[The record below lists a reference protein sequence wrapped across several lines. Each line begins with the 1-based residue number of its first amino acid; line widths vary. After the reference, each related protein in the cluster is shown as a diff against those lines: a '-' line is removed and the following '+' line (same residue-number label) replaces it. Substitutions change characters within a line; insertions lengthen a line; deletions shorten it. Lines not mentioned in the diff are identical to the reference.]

1 MFGLTPKTLYAAMNY
16 KKKIELQEHLSK
28 LLNRKID
35 IFSGDDR
42 YYRERIFTQTSIKL
56 HKDHIPINSKVCINT
71 QKDYEYYIGILLY
84 LHHQLELGV
93 DPYWFITF
101 HYQHPTEHIKTI
113 RETANTFGF
122 KDRIGYKPKSKTSLW
137 KEVASY
143 NYWEYK
149 RNDED
154 QVIKDASQIRNLIL
168 KYLYGIKRLNQTW
181 KHIYPNLLFF
191 HEKGKTKL
199 QYHTHLLIPKTKNL
213 TSQEDLYDFFN
224 TQVRKQRKCFSKWK
238 SIDIT
243 PVENKYGVVGYLN
256 KETTSK
262 HISFDPYNSIPITTT
277 TQK

>member
-1 MFGLTPKTLYAAMNY
+1 LFGLTPKNLYAVMNY
-16 KKKIELQEHLSK
+16 SQNTTQSVNGYKTPEWLEKKLEFDYYKQ
-28 LLNRKID
+28 RT
-35 IFSGDDR
+35 FTDR
-42 YYRERIFTQTSIKL
+42 SIKL
-56 HKDHIPINSKVCINT
+56 HREHIPINPKVCINT
-71 QKDYEYYIGILLY
+71 QRDYEYYIGILLY
-84 LHHQLELGV
+84 LYQQLELGV

-113 RETANTFGF
+113 RETANAFGF

-137 KEVASY
+137 NEVASY

-181 KHIYPNLLFF
+181 KYTYPNLLFF

-199 QYHTHLLIPKTKNL
+199 QYHTHLLIPKTTNE

-277 TQK
+277 TNK